1 MFRLCVYSFVTF
13 LLGAPLW
20 AAPSRPMP
28 ICGRPKPPGRP
39 RLSVADPASR
49 GMAAVRWWIGGLHI
63 FGLCV
68 YSCNVFGV
76 QLSTWDAFGSQGSR
90 PLTCRWVPLRRIYLP
105 RASPGGH
112 FGFPL
117 AALFECR

>member
-1 MFRLCVYSFVTF
+1 MVFAPSHLALLGHRFENPALNPSALNPLYEVAEYSFVTF

-76 QLSTWDAFGSQGSR
+76 QFST
-90 PLTCRWVPLRRIYLP
+90 
-105 RASPGGH
+105 
-112 FGFPL
+112 
-117 AALFECR
+117 